1 MPSKS
6 FIRKQI
12 AGHSA
17 SRGGSSRDL
26 ESKVTNNLYIS
37 SARAKQLSEEHI
49 LKNAINKNTSDI
61 NSNQNEFQSNNEML
75 NQHIDLE
82 TLVISIKMFFFS
94 SSYILTFIYRPIQF
108 I

>member
-1 MPSKS
+1 MFRNIPSKS

-26 ESKVTNNLYIS
+26 ESKVSNNLYVS
-37 SARAKQLSEEHI
+37 SARAKQLSEEQI
-49 LKNAINKNTSDI
+49 LKNVANKNSSDI
-61 NSNQNEFQSNNEML
+61 NSNQNEFESNNEMA

-82 TLVISIKMFFFS
+82 TLVISIKNLLFFLFK
-94 SSYILTFIYRPIQF
+94 LHLNFH
-108 I
+108 